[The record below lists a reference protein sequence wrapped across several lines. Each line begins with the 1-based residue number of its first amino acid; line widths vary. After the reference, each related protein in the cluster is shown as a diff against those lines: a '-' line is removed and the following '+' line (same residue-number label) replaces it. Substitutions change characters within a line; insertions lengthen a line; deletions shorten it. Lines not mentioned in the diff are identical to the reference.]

1 MKSDRY
7 KVKSI
12 NEVAEFQ
19 KQNGIISPLN
29 KANQVKEYNLI
40 NATKEQIAQKIQ
52 NGFSTKQREF
62 YVLGKT
68 SIFGS
73 EKRLILSSDTIKSHT
88 HHENITAADY
98 AKIIDISKN
107 TKYILAQSN
116 IVYILLGTSN
126 NKNYMLTLKNIAN
139 KDEIFAVSLLKL
151 SKNNGIDKEY
161 KRLSKKYKTV
171 E

>member
-1 MKSDRY
+1 MHHQD
-7 KVKSI
+7 
-12 NEVAEFQ
+12 
-19 KQNGIISPLN
+19 IS
-29 KANQVKEYNLI
+29 ADHY
-40 NATKEQIAQKIQ
+40 AQ
-52 NGFSTKQREF
+52 
-62 YVLGKT
+62 
-68 SIFGS
+68 
-73 EKRLILSSDTIKSHT
+73 
-88 HHENITAADY
+88 
-98 AKIIDISKN
+98 IIDISKN

-151 SKNNGIDKEY
+151 SKNHGIDKEY